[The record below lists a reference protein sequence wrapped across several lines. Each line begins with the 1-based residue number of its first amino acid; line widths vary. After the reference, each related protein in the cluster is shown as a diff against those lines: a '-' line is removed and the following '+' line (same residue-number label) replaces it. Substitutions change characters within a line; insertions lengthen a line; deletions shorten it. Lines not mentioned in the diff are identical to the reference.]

1 LNTFL
6 LLSLL
11 YGIKTCNHWR
21 GNNHQRITLPSSESE
36 SELSD
41 SELSAGFFAGTDP
54 FLAAAAA
61 AFGFG
66 A

>member
-1 LNTFL
+1 MQSKHAT
-6 LLSLL
+6 
-11 YGIKTCNHWR
+11 IRKAA
-21 GNNHQRITLPSSESE
+21 ITLSSSDSE